1 MLRYTTLAFG
11 LIVLALAS
19 PARPAEFSGELASG
33 AWYHVEIPD
42 GWQPGDTLV
51 LYQHGLDFT
60 PPSNAPGLGPLR
72 DVMLSEGYAVAATSY
87 QERGWALFTAID
99 DNRDLLAKFESVAGG
114 APGEVVPFG
123 GSMGGLTALKLAE
136 ADGFP
141 PVKGV
146 YALCPAAGGARLW
159 DAGIDLRLAFDAV
172 CGPDG
177 AGAFPEGDPPMPW
190 AMNLSDIPNG
200 LGDFFDYAE
209 LIPVLV
215 PLEQCTGVSLPPA
228 LRNDAMQRRLDQLM
242 NFAHITDENFFVTNI
257 AYATYALSDLVRAPE
272 KLDGHNPFMTVGV
285 DYSSDPEIAAN
296 ILRIRPDQE
305 AAFTAF
311 QASMRPPA
319 RPERD
324 GGPPPAALTTPER
337 LAEMDKRLAAR
348 EARMHDRTR
357 ATLAFYGALSPE
369 QQRVFDALQRLRGRG
384 GGMGGGMGGMRG
396 RWGGGGMGRMGP
408 PFARPPQ

>member
-1 MLRYTTLAFG
+1 MRSLLVAAAA
-11 LIVLALAS
+11 V
-19 PARPAEFSGELASG
+19 
-33 AWYHVEIPD
+33 
-42 GWQPGDTLV
+42 LV
-51 LYQHGLDFT
+51 LRG
-60 PPSNAPGLGPLR
+60 SC
-72 DVMLSEGYAVAATSY
+72 AAA
-87 QERGWALFTAID
+87 Q
-99 DNRDLLAKFESVAGG
+99 
-114 APGEVVPFG
+114 P
-123 GSMGGLTALKLAE
+123 
-136 ADGFP
+136 
-141 PVKGV
+141 
-146 YALCPAAGGARLW
+146 
-159 DAGIDLRLAFDAV
+159 
-172 CGPDG
+172 
-177 AGAFPEGDPPMPW
+177 
-190 AMNLSDIPNG
+190 
-200 LGDFFDYAE
+200 
-209 LIPVLV
+209 
-215 PLEQCTGVSLPPA
+215 
-228 LRNDAMQRRLDQLM
+228 
-242 NFAHITDENFFVTNI
+242 
-257 AYATYALSDLVRAPE
+257 
-272 KLDGHNPFMTVGV
+272 
-285 DYSSDPEIAAN
+285 SSDPGPRRAFRQQQMQERLARRAEDLKI